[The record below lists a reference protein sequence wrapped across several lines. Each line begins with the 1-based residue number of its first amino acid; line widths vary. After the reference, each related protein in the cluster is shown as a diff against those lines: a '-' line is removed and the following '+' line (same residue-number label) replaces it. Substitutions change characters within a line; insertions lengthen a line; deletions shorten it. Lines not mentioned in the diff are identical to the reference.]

1 MSTIKVDT
9 IATRT
14 GSGNITASNTIAGTS
29 ATLSGTLG
37 VGETS
42 PLGKL
47 HIKSGDSAASAVNG
61 NANELVV
68 ENSDFTGITILGENE
83 SNIMFGD
90 NEDPDVGRI
99 EYHHSDNSMRL
110 RTAAADKVVI
120 ASSGLAQFKSTGIGA
135 GNQVL
140 QVIDDGATLFQ
151 IRAEDGNISFPQAG
165 AGIYLGVTSGT
176 ASNLLNDYEEGN
188 WTPQLRGGGTNV
200 GTTVLQGFYTKIGNV
215 VHCEFNIQRNQ
226 SAANNNNM
234 ELTGLPFPHRTIPS
248 TVGQAWIDNTGG
260 DVRCFIYLPSDSSKI
275 YFVKAGD
282 NDSYVNLNEYD
293 NGRYIYAAFTY
304 MTDS

>member
-1 MSTIKVDT
+1 MSK
-9 IATRT
+9 
-14 GSGNITASNTIAGTS
+14 ITVTTIAGQTS
-29 ATLSGTLG
+29 GSDANKVKIESGDTLEVVSNATVGGTLG
-37 VGETS
+37 VGETT

-47 HIKSGDSAASAVNG
+47 HIKSGDSAVSSVNA

-68 ENSDFTGITILGENE
+68 ENSDYTGISILGENE

-110 RTAAADKVVI
+110 RTAATDKVVI
-120 ASSGLAQFKSTGIGA
+120 ASSGLAQFKSTGISA

-176 ASNLLNDYEEGN
+176 ASNLLNDYEEG
-188 WTPQLRGGGTNV
+188 TFTATLYGTTSGSGTNV
-200 GTTVLQGFYTKIGNV
+200 TTTGSYIKVGKHVTIGAYFQNVNLSSMSGSMNITGIPFTTNGEASSINTGSVALYGFSFTGFVTPYIGN
-215 VHCEFNIQRNQ
+215 NSTTIDILDSRTG
-226 SAANNNNM
+226 AA
-234 ELTGLPFPHRTIPS
+234 
-248 TVGQAWIDNTGG
+248 
-260 DVRCFIYLPSDSSKI
+260 
-275 YFVKAGD
+275 
-282 NDSYVNLNEYD
+282 
-293 NGRYIYAAFTY
+293 
-304 MTDS
+304 